1 MNWLDWVLVALL
13 ALAAFKGFSRGFI
26 VEVGSLVALV
36 GGIWA
41 GIHLSD
47 QVVDAIGLDTKS
59 AALAFLVTFLLVL
72 VGVHLIAKG
81 LTTLIDIAQLSLP
94 NKVAGVAFGVLR
106 SAFTISIALNLM
118 TGFSDGSMPPE
129 KARDGSTLFGPV
141 RSFAPFVVPSLGETK
156 WLVHAMDR
164 IQEEARDIGL

>member
-1 MNWLDWVLVALL
+1 MNWLDWVLAVLL

-26 VEVGSLVALV
+26 VEVGSLVALI
-36 GGIWA
+36 GGVWA

-47 QVVDAIGLDTKS
+47 RVVDAIGLDTKS
-59 AALAFLVTFLLVL
+59 AAVAFLVTFLMVL

-81 LTTLIDIAQLSLP
+81 LTTLVDIAQLSLP

-118 TGFSDGSMPPE
+118 AGFGNGSVIPEKVREGSM
-129 KARDGSTLFGPV
+129 LVGPL
-141 RSFAPFVVPSLGETK
+141 RSFAPFVVPALGETK
-156 WLVHAMDR
+156 WLAHAMDR
-164 IQEEARDIGL
+164 IQEEIRTIEL